1 MNLNKVHSCIHLHN
15 MHAYSSRGIHAA
27 TWLAMRALQV
37 VAVLLTLLMVGH
49 AIQIEYLVAP
59 NGDTPCPAL
68 PCHTLSHYLENTT
81 QYFTSNTRISFMHGV
96 HNINK
101 SGVFTIKNVA
111 NLTLAGFDVSSSQA
125 AKIICTQPAVL
136 AFQNIVNL
144 VLKHFTVLYCGYPLL
159 IFYEISS
166 RAICV
171 AVFLRNITSLKL
183 SVISVENSTG
193 IGLAGT
199 NILGNSSISHSRF
212 MFNNYY
218 TLASGSVNCS
228 YGTGSCRGGNM
239 CLFYEA
245 TVPAS
250 TNILSIV
257 SCEYSNGVDVSKE
270 RQGRFSSGLSMFF
283 LSALQYKLDVSIR
296 NVLSTRNIATSGANF
311 FFDLRG
317 YIGHVNITNSTS
329 SMANYLQPPDTSSY
343 PAGFVFLYSAINLL
357 GQIPSTDKYTGGNLT
372 LLHISDSKFYD
383 NVGGGVIISLGEGY
397 INVAYQIIIKNCSFQ
412 RNQRQVGSGLLILI
426 SPAFSSTLELFIQD
440 TNFTN
445 NSNLPDQGEVHH
457 KNLNVVALFTL
468 KNVKIINC
476 MFAMNQQTALQ
487 AFDSTLYFG
496 GHVIFSG
503 NNGTLGGAM
512 ILQGGSIFYLM
523 PHTHIEITNNHAV
536 RGGGI
541 YVVDLDVAI
550 TLCFFQLVNL
560 QYPYSHIDAMVTL
573 ENNTADEAG
582 SAVYG
587 GGIDICYLY
596 ISSQS
601 VVHSSTVLTIIF
613 KIIDIS
619 SSTSQVSSD
628 PVGVHQCNLE
638 NQPKVYPGQ
647 MFKLP
652 VVVYGQRNG
661 SVPGIVRAEFLN
673 KSQGAHFAPLQETQK
688 TGHSCTNLTYTIF
701 SSGHFELIEL
711 SIDDVIQ
718 HYRIQTGIRL
728 GVTLLPCPTGF
739 QLFSLT
745 AQCECAPLLKDKGL
759 LCNIS
764 GLTPMIQRTK
774 SVWISIH
781 PNGNDMLLHDNC
793 PLDYCKPTSLWLQLD
808 HPDEQCAYG
817 HSGLI
822 CGSCKSN
829 LSLALVT
836 SQCLEC
842 TNTHLVLLL
851 PFALAGLM
859 LVLFLIICNL
869 TVSIGTINGLIFYA
883 NIVRI
888 NHAFFIATP
897 KTSVLNVFQQ
907 VLVVFIAWLNLD
919 LGIETCFLH
928 GMDAYT
934 RTWLQF
940 AFPFYIW
947 TIVGIIIYLSR
958 HSTIIVKL
966 VGSSAVSVLATLFLL
981 SYSKLQRTVI
991 TVFSF
996 TYLHNYHKDSTS
1008 LAVWLYDGNV
1018 PFLQGKHVALFLM
1031 ALVVTV
1037 FFILPFTLLLLF
1049 APCIQASNHF
1059 LFKWVKM
1066 KLLPLLDAYQAPY
1079 KDKFRYWTGL
1089 MLVVRSILLVGYG
1102 LNILGDPDIN
1112 YLLTIT
1118 VLAILF
1124 CFTSITGVV
1133 YNNKV
1138 LNILN
1143 ISFIVNLL
1151 ILSGWSLYNRH
1162 ASNGDSSDGQIAL
1175 VCTSTGI
1182 AFVTFI
1188 CILFY
1193 HTYLYFKSTK
1203 LHECFKKH
1211 KVKRG
1216 DRREREAVEGSM
1228 ESAIDPPPQRPP
1240 TTTVIELRE
1249 PLLTDN

>member
-1 MNLNKVHSCIHLHN
+1 M
-15 MHAYSSRGIHAA
+15 
-27 TWLAMRALQV
+27 
-37 VAVLLTLLMVGH
+37 VAVLLPLLMVGH
-49 AIQIEYLVAP
+49 GIQIEYFVAP
-59 NGDTPCPAL
+59 NGDTPCPAF

-96 HNINK
+96 HEINK
-101 SGVFTIKNVA
+101 SGAFFIKNVT
-111 NLTLAGFDVSSSQA
+111 NLTLTGFNVSSSHA
-125 AKIICTQPAVL
+125 AKIVCSQPAVL
-136 AFQNIVNL
+136 VFRNIVNL
-144 VLKHFTVLYCGYPLL
+144 VLKHFTILYCGYPLL
-159 IFYEISS
+159 TFYKPPRPATS
-166 RAICV
+166 A
-171 AVFLRNITSLKL
+171 AVLLWNITSLKL
-183 SVISVENSTG
+183 SDISVENSTG
-193 IGLAGT
+193 IGLAGV

-228 YGTGSCRGGNM
+228 YGMGSCRGGNM

-245 TVPAS
+245 AVPVS
-250 TNILSIV
+250 TNVLSIV
-257 SCEYSNGVDVSKE
+257 SCEFSNGVDVLDK
-270 RQGRFSSGLSMFF
+270 QYGRFSSGLSVSFS
-283 LSALQYKLDVSIR
+283 SALQYKLDVSIR
-296 NVLSTRNIATSGANF
+296 NVLSTRNIALSGANF
-311 FFDLRG
+311 FFNLHG
-317 YIGHVNITNSTS
+317 FIGHVSIINGTS
-329 SMANYLQPPDTSSY
+329 SMANYLQSPDTLISPD
-343 PAGFVFLYSAINLL
+343 PAGFVFYYTAFNPL
-357 GQIPSTDKYTGGNLT
+357 GQILTTYKYTGGNLT
-372 LLHISDSKFYD
+372 LLRISDSKFYD
-383 NVGGGVIISLGEGY
+383 NVGGGVLIALDQGY
-397 INVAYQIIIKNCSFQ
+397 INVAYQVIITNCSFQ
-412 RNQRQVGSGLLILI
+412 RNKRQFGSGLMVVKFIV
-426 SPAFSSTLELFIQD
+426 FSSTLELFIQD

-445 NSNLPDQGEVHH
+445 NSNLPDRDEVLQ

-468 KNVKIINC
+468 KNVKFINC

-487 AFDSTLYFG
+487 AFGSTLYFG

-523 PHTHIEITNNHAV
+523 PHTHIEITNNHAI

-541 YVVDLDVAI
+541 YVEDQVLVI
-550 TLCFFQLVNL
+550 TFPCFFQLVNL
-560 QYPYSHIDAMVTL
+560 QYPYSHNDAVVTL
-573 ENNTADEAG
+573 ENNSADEAG
-582 SAVYG
+582 SALYG
-587 GGIDICYLY
+587 GKIDSCYLY
-596 ISSQS
+596 ISNQS
-601 VVHSSTVLTIIF
+601 VHNSTVFTVIF

-619 SSTSQVSSD
+619 SSTSKVSSN
-628 PVGVHQCNLE
+628 PVAVHQCILE

-661 SVPGIVRAEFLN
+661 SVPGIVRAEFVD
-673 KSQGAHFAPLQETQK
+673 KSQGAHFASLQETQI
-688 TGHSCTNLTYTIF
+688 TGHFCTNLTYTIF
-701 SSGHFELIEL
+701 SNGHFELIEL
-711 SIDDVIQ
+711 SIDDIIQ

-728 GVTLLPCPTGF
+728 LITLLPCPAGF
-739 QLFSLT
+739 QLSSLT

-764 GLTPMIQRTK
+764 GSVPMIQRTK

-781 PNGNDMLLHDNC
+781 PNGNDTLLHDNC
-793 PLDYCKPTSLWLQLD
+793 PLDYCKPTSLWLQLN

-822 CGSCKSN
+822 CGRCKSN
-829 LSLALVT
+829 LSLALGT

-851 PFALAGLM
+851 PFSLAGLM
-859 LVLFLIICNL
+859 LVLYLIVCDV
-869 TVSIGTINGLIFYA
+869 TVSKGTINGLIFYA
-883 NIVRI
+883 NIVRV
-888 NHAFFIATP
+888 NRAFFFITP

-919 LGIETCFLH
+919 LGIETCFFH

-934 RTWLQF
+934 RAWLQF

-958 HSTIIVKL
+958 RSTTIVKL

-981 SYSKLQRTVI
+981 SYAKLQRTVI
-991 TVFSF
+991 TAFSF
-996 TYLHNYHKDSTS
+996 TYLHNYHKDGTS

-1018 PFLQGKHVALFLM
+1018 PFLQGKQIALFLM

-1066 KLLPLLDAYQAPY
+1066 KLFPLLDAYQAPY

-1112 YLLTIT
+1112 HLLTVT

-1124 CFTSITGVV
+1124 CFTSITGAV
-1133 YNNKV
+1133 YKNKV

-1162 ASNGDSSDGQIAL
+1162 TSNGDSSDGQIAL

-1193 HTYLYFKSTK
+1193 HTYLYLKSSK
-1203 LHECFKKH
+1203 LHQCFKKH

-1228 ESAIDPPPQRPP
+1228 ESAIDTPPQRPP

>member
-1 MNLNKVHSCIHLHN
+1 MS
-15 MHAYSSRGIHAA
+15 SSR
-27 TWLAMRALQV
+27 
-37 VAVLLTLLMVGH
+37 
-49 AIQIEYLVAP
+49 
-59 NGDTPCPAL
+59 
-68 PCHTLSHYLENTT
+68 
-81 QYFTSNTRISFMHGV
+81 
-96 HNINK
+96 
-101 SGVFTIKNVA
+101 
-111 NLTLAGFDVSSSQA
+111 A

-144 VLKHFTVLYCGYPLL
+144 ELKHFTVLYCGYPLL
-159 IFYEISS
+159 KFYKISNP
-166 RAICV
+166 AISA
-171 AVFLRNITSLKL
+171 AVFLWNITSLKL
-183 SVISVENSTG
+183 SDISVENSTG
-193 IGLAGT
+193 IGLVGR

-239 CLFYEA
+239 CLLYEA
-245 TVPAS
+245 AVPIS

-257 SCEYSNGVDVSKE
+257 SCEFSNGVDVSKG
-270 RQGRFSSGLSMFF
+270 RQRRFLSGLSISF
-283 LSALQYKLDVSIR
+283 LSALQYKVDVSVC
-296 NVLSTRNIATSGANF
+296 NVLSTRNIALSGANF
-311 FFDLRG
+311 FFNLHG
-317 YIGHVNITNSTS
+317 NIGHVNISNSTS
-329 SMANYLQPPDTSSY
+329 SMANYLQPPDTQISPY
-343 PAGFVFLYSAINLL
+343 PAGFVFYYTAFNPL

-383 NVGGGVIISLGEGY
+383 NIGGGVMILLYQGY
-397 INVAYQIIIKNCSFQ
+397 INVVYQIIIKNCSFQ
-412 RNQRQVGSGLLILI
+412 GNQRHLGSALSVVKLTV
-426 SPAFSSTLELFIQD
+426 FSSTLELFIQD
-440 TNFTN
+440 TNFTS
-445 NSNLPDQGEVHH
+445 NSKLPDRDEVIQR
-457 KNLNVVALFTL
+457 NLNVVALFTL
-468 KNVKIINC
+468 KDVKIINC

-523 PHTHIEITNNHAV
+523 PHTHIEITNNHAI

-541 YVVDLDVAI
+541 YVEDQVAVI
-550 TLCFFQLVNL
+550 IFPCFFQLVNL
-560 QYPYSHIDAMVTL
+560 QYPYSHIDAVVTL

-596 ISSQS
+596 ISNQS
-601 VVHSSTVLTIIF
+601 VVQNNTVFTAIF

-619 SSTSQVSSD
+619 SPTSQVSSN
-628 PVGVHQCNLE
+628 PVAVYWCNHK
-638 NQPKVYPGQ
+638 NHPKVYPGQ

-661 SVPGIVRAEFLN
+661 SVPGIVRAEFVN

-701 SSGHFELIEL
+701 SSGHFELILL
-711 SIDDVIQ
+711 SVDDVIQ
-718 HYRIQTGIRL
+718 HYQIQTGIRL
-728 GVTLLPCPTGF
+728 LVTLLPCPTGF
-739 QLFSLT
+739 QLSTMT

-764 GLTPMIQRTK
+764 GATPLVQRTK

-781 PNGNDMLLHDNC
+781 PNGNGTLMHDNC
-793 PLDYCKPTSLWLQLD
+793 PLDYCKPTPLWLQLD

-829 LSLALVT
+829 LSLALGT

-859 LVLFLIICNL
+859 LVLFLILCNL

-934 RTWLQF
+934 RTCLQF

-958 HSTIIVKL
+958 RSTIIVKL

-981 SYSKLQRTVI
+981 SYAKLQRTVI
-991 TVFSF
+991 TAFSF
-996 TYLHNYHKDSTS
+996 TYLHNYHKDGTS

-1018 PFLQGKHVALFLM
+1018 PFLQGKHMALFLM
-1031 ALVVTV
+1031 ALVLTV

-1049 APCIQASNHF
+1049 A
-1059 LFKWVKM
+1059 KWVKM
-1066 KLLPLLDAYQAPY
+1066 KLFPLLDAYQAPY
-1079 KDKFRYWTGL
+1079 KNKFR
-1089 MLVVRSILLVGYG
+1089 
-1102 LNILGDPDIN
+1102 
-1112 YLLTIT
+1112 
-1118 VLAILF
+1118 
-1124 CFTSITGVV
+1124 
-1133 YNNKV
+1133 
-1138 LNILN
+1138 
-1143 ISFIVNLL
+1143 
-1151 ILSGWSLYNRH
+1151 
-1162 ASNGDSSDGQIAL
+1162 
-1175 VCTSTGI
+1175 
-1182 AFVTFI
+1182 
-1188 CILFY
+1188 
-1193 HTYLYFKSTK
+1193 
-1203 LHECFKKH
+1203 
-1211 KVKRG
+1211 
-1216 DRREREAVEGSM
+1216 
-1228 ESAIDPPPQRPP
+1228 
-1240 TTTVIELRE
+1240 
-1249 PLLTDN
+1249 

>member
-1 MNLNKVHSCIHLHN
+1 
-15 MHAYSSRGIHAA
+15 
-27 TWLAMRALQV
+27 MRALQV
-37 VAVLLTLLMVGH
+37 VAVLLPLLMVGH
-49 AIQIEYLVAP
+49 AIQIEYFVTP
-59 NGDTPCPAL
+59 NGDTPCPQQ
-68 PCHTLSHYLENTT
+68 PCHTLSYYLENTT
-81 QYFTSNTRISFMHGV
+81 QYFTSNTRINFLHGV
-96 HNINK
+96 HNIKK
-101 SGVFTIKNVA
+101 SGVFLIKNVA
-111 NLTLAGFDVSSSQA
+111 NLTLTGYTVSSSNA
-125 AKIICTQPAVL
+125 SKIICMQPAVL
-136 AFQNIVNL
+136 AFWNIVNL
-144 VLKHFTVLYCGYPLL
+144 ELKQFTVLYCGYPLL
-159 IFYEISS
+159 TFYKTFYNTPSPDTS
-166 RAICV
+166 A
-171 AVFLRNITSLKL
+171 AVFLWNITSLKL

-218 TLASGSVNCS
+218 TLASVNCS

-245 TVPAS
+245 TVPVS
-250 TNILSIV
+250 TNVLSIV
-257 SCEYSNGVDVSKE
+257 SCEFSNGVDVSDK
-270 RQGRFSSGLSMFF
+270 RQTRFSSGLSIYF
-283 LSALQYKLDVSIR
+283 LSVLQYKVDVSIR
-296 NVLSTRNIATSGANF
+296 NVLSTRNIALSGANF
-311 FFDLRG
+311 FFNLRG
-317 YIGHVNITNSTS
+317 YIGHVNIINSTS
-329 SMANYLQPPDTSSY
+329 SMANYLQSPDTLISPFS
-343 PAGFVFLYSAINLL
+343 AGFVLYYAAFNPV
-357 GQIPSTDKYTGGNLT
+357 GQIPCTDKYTGRNLT
-372 LLHISDSKFYD
+372 LLRISDSKFYD
-383 NVGGGVIISLGEGY
+383 NIGGGVIIDLYKGY

-412 RNQRQVGSGLLILI
+412 RNQRQVGSGLLVVNFF
-426 SPAFSSTLELFIQD
+426 FSSTLELFIQD

-445 NSNLPDQGEVHH
+445 NSRLPDQGEAHH
-457 KNLNVVALFTL
+457 KNLNVVAFFTL
-468 KNVKIINC
+468 KTVKIINC
-476 MFAMNQQTALQ
+476 MFVMNQQTALQ

-523 PHTHIEITNNHAV
+523 PHTHIEITNNHAI

-541 YVVDLDVAI
+541 YVVDQVAV
-550 TLCFFQLVNL
+550 LVFPCFFQLVNL
-560 QYPYSHIDAMVTL
+560 QYPYSHIDAIVTL
-573 ENNTADEAG
+573 ENNTVDEAG
-582 SAVYG
+582 SALYG
-587 GGIDICYLY
+587 GDIDSCFLY
-596 ISSQS
+596 ISNQS
-601 VVHSSTVLTIIF
+601 VVLNSTVFSVIF
-613 KIIDIS
+613 KIIDILLPV
-619 SSTSQVSSD
+619 SQVSSN
-628 PVGVHQCNLE
+628 PVAVHQCNHKNRL
-638 NQPKVYPGQ
+638 KVYPGQ

-661 SVPGIVRAEFLN
+661 SVPGIVRAEFVN
-673 KSQGAHFAPLQETQK
+673 KSQGAHFAPLQETQE

-701 SSGHFELIEL
+701 SIRHFELIEL

-718 HYRIQTGIRL
+718 HYKTEAASQL
-728 GVTLLPCPTGF
+728 LVTLLPCPTGF
-739 QLFSLT
+739 QLSTMT

-764 GLTPMIQRTK
+764 GATPMVQRTK

-781 PNGNDMLLHDNC
+781 PNGNDTLLHENC
-793 PLDYCKPTSLWLQLD
+793 PLDYCKPTSLWLQLN

-822 CGSCKSN
+822 CGRCKSN
-829 LSLALVT
+829 LSLALGT

-851 PFALAGLM
+851 PFSLAGLM
-859 LVLFLIICNL
+859 LVLFLIVCDL
-869 TVSIGTINGLIFYA
+869 TVSKGTINDLIFYA
-883 NIVRI
+883 NIVRV
-888 NHAFFIATP
+888 NHAFFFITP

-919 LGIETCFLH
+919 LGIETCFFH

-947 TIVGIIIYLSR
+947 TIVGIIICLSR
-958 HSTIIVKL
+958 RSTTIVKL

-981 SYSKLQRTVI
+981 SYAKLQRTVI
-991 TVFSF
+991 TAFSF
-996 TYLHNYHKDSTS
+996 TYLHNYHKDGTS

-1018 PFLQGKHVALFLM
+1018 PFLQGKHIALFLM
-1031 ALVVTV
+1031 ALVLTV

-1112 YLLTIT
+1112 HLLTVT

-1124 CFTSITGVV
+1124 CFTSITGAV
-1133 YNNKV
+1133 YKNKV

-1193 HTYLYFKSTK
+1193 HTYLYFKSSK
-1203 LHECFKKH
+1203 LHQCFKKH
-1211 KVKRG
+1211 KVNRG
-1216 DRREREAVEGSM
+1216 DRREREAVEGFM
-1228 ESAIDPPPQRPP
+1228 ESAIDHLPHHPP